1 MAGVSTWP
9 TEKIADLC
17 LTFSGGTP
25 STSRPEYYGGDIPW
39 IASADLNH
47 RRIRSV
53 FGRITRLGLERSSA
67 KMVKAGTPLLAL
79 YGATAGVAAIT
90 YVNGAINQAI
100 LAMVPKGIDGE
111 FLYQWLSA
119 NRTAIID
126 RYTQG
131 GQPNLSGAIVRR
143 IEMPVP
149 PLSEQRAIVSAL
161 NDVDGV
167 VEALERLITKKQAIK
182 YGMMQQ
188 LFTGKTRLP
197 GFTDEWTEVKLEDIA
212 TVNMGQSPI
221 GSSYNASGRGLPLV
235 QGNADIR
242 DRRTIDRIWTTR
254 PTKRCRAGDV
264 VLTVRAPVGF
274 TAVASKDACVGRG
287 VCSINAPGDNRF
299 LYQALVYS
307 EPAWSVYEQGS
318 TFTAVNSNEV
328 RSFVL
333 PWPNDQAERSAIATV
348 LDDADRNL
356 AMLAARLAKAKAVK
370 QGMTQELLT
379 GRTRL
384 RSKEPAV

>member
-1 MAGVSTWP
+1 MTSVAVI
-9 TEKIADLC
+9 E
-17 LTFSGGTP
+17 TP
-25 STSRPEYYGGDIPW
+25 GDW
-39 IASADLNH
+39 
-47 RRIRSV
+47 
-53 FGRITRLGLERSSA
+53 E
-67 KMVKAGTPLLAL
+67 
-79 YGATAGVAAIT
+79 
-90 YVNGAINQAI
+90 
-100 LAMVPKGIDGE
+100 
-111 FLYQWLSA
+111 
-119 NRTAIID
+119 
-126 RYTQG
+126 
-131 GQPNLSGAIVRR
+131 VRR
-143 IEMPVP
+143 IGDIARFSSGSGIAVSELSPKSAHHLVPVFGGNGVAGYTTSALVAKP
-149 PLSEQRAIVSAL
+149 TVIVGRVGQKCGAVYVSDGPAWITDNALYPKRFLHDVDLRFFGYALEAARLNDVKNRNDLPLVTQATVHDVRMLWPRDLDEQRAIASAL
-161 NDVDGV
+161 DDAGSV
-167 VEALERLITKKQAIK
+167 VVAIEQLIAKKRAIK
-182 YGMMQQ
+182 QGMMQQ

-197 GFTDEWTEVKLEDIA
+197 GFTDEWTEVKLEEIA
-212 TVNMGQSPI
+212 TVNMGQSPV

-242 DRRTIDRIWTTR
+242 DRRTIDRIWTTH